1 MQQIARLEA
10 ELGIG
15 ALGSALNG
23 VLPELVHTFAASSPD
38 VRIDIRQMDTAD
50 QLASLQDRRLDIG
63 FIRSAP
69 ATRAGNPMLH
79 SVRVVRAAPAVPHE

>member
-1 MQQIARLEA
+1 
-10 ELGIG
+10 
-15 ALGSALNG
+15 
-23 VLPELVHTFAASSPD
+23 
-38 VRIDIRQMDTAD
+38 MDTAD

-79 SVRVVRAAPAVPHE
+79 SVRVVRAGDCPSSAT